1 MQFTSFVRSLIVC
14 LCLFTFI
21 ACEERP
27 CEEVNCVNGT
37 CNEVSGACDCLEGF
51 EGELCE
57 TSIRQKFL
65 GTYDVS
71 YEGCFS
77 TTPNHTVGVEQ
88 DPAAANQVLI
98 KDLGDYACPEGAGR
112 VILTA
117 VIEGDQL
124 TIAEQTVDCGL
135 IAYEF
140 LGNGRIADGVLTLEF
155 WVNYDADGI
164 AREDRCTATLQ
175 KR

>member
-1 MQFTSFVRSLIVC
+1 MQSSLIVRSLFVC
-14 LCLFTFI
+14 LCLFLFA

-27 CEEVNCVNGT
+27 CEEVNCVNGS
-37 CNEVSGACDCLEGF
+37 CDEVTGECVCQEGF
-51 EGELCE
+51 EGSLCE

-77 TTPNHTVGVEQ
+77 TTPNHTVGIEQ
-88 DPAAANQVLI
+88 DPTAANQVLV
-98 KDLGDYACPEGAGR
+98 KDLGDYACPEGEGR

-124 TIAEQTVDCGL
+124 TLAQQSVDCGQ
-135 IAYEF
+135 IIYNF
-140 LGNGRIADGVLTLEF
+140 LGNGRINEGVLTLDF
-155 WVNYDADGI
+155 WVNYDSDGI
-164 AREDRCTATLQ
+164 EREDRCTATLQ